1 MIELID
7 FSKSYSR
14 KKDFAVQ
21 NINLKAEKGSI
32 TGLLELNG
40 AGTTTVIKAVCAL
53 HFATEGKVL
62 CSKDEKMHD
71 AHNEPETVKK
81 SIGYVPEQ
89 PVLPEFLTV
98 REYLSFIQDMYEV
111 PSENKENLFR
121 KTVSDCYLETVLDKK
136 IRELSKGFRQRVSLA
151 AALVHDPENLIL
163 DEPVNGLDPA
173 QIIQFRK
180 IIKHA
185 AETKTVLLSTHLMQ
199 EVQALCTK
207 IYIISDGKISA
218 EGTAEQIMNCTNTAS
233 IEDAFL
239 KITGATDEKLS

>member
-14 KKDFAVQ
+14 NKKNIVQ
-21 NINLKAEKGSI
+21 NVSLKADKGSV
-32 TGLLELNG
+32 TGLLGLNG
-40 AGTTTVIKAVCAL
+40 AGKTTIIKALCAL
-53 HFATEGKVL
+53 HFADSGKIIVTRDGRKYNAENNTE
-62 CSKDEKMHD
+62 
-71 AHNEPETVKK
+71 AVKK

-89 PVLPEFLTV
+89 PELPGFLTV
-98 REYLSFIQDMYEV
+98 REYLLFVQKLYDV
-111 PSENKENLFR
+111 QKENQKSLFE
-121 KTVSDCYLETVLDKK
+121 KTTAECMLESALEKRIGT
-136 IRELSKGFRQRVSLA
+136 LSKGFKQRVCLA
-151 AALVHDPENLIL
+151 AALIHNPENLIL

-218 EGTAEQIMNCTNTAS
+218 EGTAEQIMNC
-233 IEDAFL
+233 
-239 KITGATDEKLS
+239 

>member
-7 FSKSYSR
+7 FSKSYSHN
-14 KKDFAVQ
+14 KKIIVQ
-21 NINLKAEKGSI
+21 NISLKAEKGSV
-32 TGLLELNG
+32 TGLLGLNG
-40 AGTTTVIKAVCAL
+40 AGKTTIIKALCAL
-53 HFATEGKVL
+53 HFADSGKIIV
-62 CSKDEKMHD
+62 SSSGRKYDAEKDIE
-71 AHNEPETVKK
+71 AVKK

-89 PVLPEFLTV
+89 PELPGFLTV
-98 REYLSFIQDMYEV
+98 KEYL
-111 PSENKENLFR
+111 LFVQELYDVR
-121 KTVSDCYLETVLDKK
+121 REERKIFFEKTVAECMLESVLEKK
-136 IRELSKGFRQRVSLA
+136 IRTLSKGFKQRVCLA
-151 AALVHDPENLIL
+151 AALIHEPENLIL

-199 EVQALCTK
+199 EVQAVCSK

-218 EGTAEQIMNCTNTAS
+218 EGTAGQIMAFTGTAS

>member
-21 NINLKAEKGSI
+21 NINLKAEKGRI
-32 TGLLELNG
+32 TGLLGLNG
-40 AGTTTVIKAVCAL
+40 AGKTTVIKAVCAL

-136 IRELSKGFRQRVSLA
+136 IKELSKGFRQRVSLA

-180 IIKHA
+180 IIKDA
-185 AETKTVLLSTHLMQ
+185 SETKTVLLSTHLMQ
-199 EVQALCTK
+199 EVQALCSD
-207 IYIISDGKISA
+207 IYIISGGKIASH
-218 EGTAEQIMNCTNTAS
+218 GTAEQITSEYGCTT

-239 KITGATDEKLS
+239 KITAS